1 MHTEAIRLVG
11 RSQAA
16 WFLERGEHCCLLAS
30 LCRRQGL
37 FDEAEELLQQAI
49 LDAHEDDSQLQWVA
63 LEKALL
69 AVDLGQPGAGS
80 DQLASLIRKCIDDDK
95 LLLKAC
101 ICLGWLS
108 FCQED
113 WSRAMENFET
123 AISMSDHFADG
134 GINLEMAISFA
145 GAAASQVQ
153 SADARQGRKLLYEE
167 KAAQYLHCFP
177 FQQANGVQ
185 IVKYCLGICME
196 LRDHKQAHQLFAD
209 ALVVQCKV
217 FADGHS
223 RNALF
228 LQKVQVKARELS
240 RTTVSVVANTT
251 GMSC

>member
-16 WFLERGEHCCLLAS
+16 WFPERGEHCCLLAS

-37 FDEAEELLQQAI
+37 FEEAEELLHQATM
-49 LDAHEDDSQLQWVA
+49 DAHEDASQLQLIA

-69 AVDLGQPGAGS
+69 AIDVGQPGVGS
-80 DQLASLIRKCIDDDK
+80 NQLASLIETCVDDDK

-113 WSRAMENFET
+113 WSQAMEQFEK

-134 GINLEMAISFA
+134 GINLEMAISYA
-145 GAAASQVQ
+145 GAAAAVQ
-153 SADARQGRKLLYEE
+153 SADPRQGRKLLYEE

-177 FQQANGVQ
+177 VKQADGVQ

-196 LRDHKQAHQLFAD
+196 LQDHNQAHQLFAD

-223 RNALF
+223 RNAMF
-228 LQKVQVKARELS
+228 LRKGQVKVRELS
-240 RTTVSVVANTT
+240 RTSVSVVANTT
-251 GMSC
+251 GMRC